1 MSLFGKV
8 HMKRPCISSILL
20 LGFFLLPVGLLAQQ
34 ALVLEGGT
42 LIDGTGK
49 APVNNAVVV
58 VQGNRIAAVGS
69 QGQVT
74 VPQNAKIIKTDG
86 QTILPGLIDG
96 HIHLFS
102 SYQPE
107 MFLHYGVTTIGD
119 LNNDT
124 SWILLQRQDLNSGKI
139 KGPRL
144 FTSCIAFGGPSSV
157 TNTQSRVVVQ
167 ALRNPEQARAFVR
180 KLKAAGCD
188 VIKTDYS
195 LTYDEIAAT
204 VDEAAK
210 LGLPVV
216 GHSQN
221 IRRASAAGLK
231 YMEHTNTLAWAI
243 VEEMGPDKLTE
254 ACSWPDCGSPEH
266 LMDMSLMPAM
276 VKLLVERGVY
286 VNPTIVS
293 HGINEGR
300 WRNPPELAK
309 EWVQEGEDA
318 LKDPVLRS
326 IVPPKIQEMWTKS
339 TEGPSPDAE
348 GYRKVQEFLRQFA
361 AAGGKIAAGT
371 DETGDEGTI
380 PGITLHHEMRLLT
393 DAGVPPM
400 KAIQAATLWSAES
413 IGQGKNLGSI
423 EPGKLADFTIIEGNP
438 LDNIMVTKNV
448 KMVIKDGQV
457 VDTSYDPHAITAV
470 PRPFGSS
477 PIISGVN
484 PPVTKQGEGDL
495 TIQVEGVRFNSKSVV
510 RFDNTDLKTQ
520 FVSPTKLT
528 AVIDSKML
536 ENTGSYAVYV
546 LNPGASGSP
555 SNAIYLLIDSK

>member
-1 MSLFGKV
+1 
-8 HMKRPCISSILL
+8 MKMPWIVRIGWIVLIAALL
-20 LGFFLLPVGLLAQQ
+20 SPLEASAQTQ
-34 ALVLEGGT
+34 TLVLQGGT

-49 APVNNAVVV
+49 APITNAVVV
-58 VQGNRIAAVGS
+58 VEGNRITAVGS

-102 SYQPE
+102 TYQPE

-144 FTSCIAFGGPSSV
+144 FSSCIAFGGPSSV
-157 TNTQSRVVVQ
+157 TNTQSRVVIR

-180 KLKAAGCD
+180 ELKAAGCD

-204 VDEAAK
+204 IDEATK
-210 LGLPVV
+210 LGLTVV
-216 GHSQN
+216 GHTQN
-221 IRRASAAGLK
+221 IRLASALGHK

-243 VEEMGPDKLTE
+243 IAEMPPDKQPKDG
-254 ACSWPDCGSPEH
+254 CSWPDCGSPEQF
-266 LMDMSLMPAM
+266 MDMSLMPAM

-286 VNPTIVS
+286 VNPTLVS

-300 WRNPPELAK
+300 WRNPPERAR

-326 IVPPKIQEMWTKS
+326 IVPMKIQEMWTKS

-348 GYRKVQEFLRQFA
+348 GYQKVQEFLRQFA

-380 PGITLHHEMRLLT
+380 PGISLHNEMQLLS

-400 KAIQAATLWSAES
+400 KVIQAATLWSAES
-413 IGQGKNLGSI
+413 IGQGKNLGSV

-438 LDNIMVTKNV
+438 LDDIAVTKNV

-470 PRPFGSS
+470 PRPFGTL
-477 PIISGVN
+477 PLISAVT
-484 PPVTKQGEGDL
+484 PPVTTQGAGDL
-495 TIQVEGVRFNSKSVV
+495 TIQVQGVRFNPKSVV

-520 FVSPTKLT
+520 FVTPTKLT
-528 AVIDSKML
+528 AVIDSKLL

-546 LNPGASGSP
+546 LNPGMSGSP